1 MVGHISVMCPSMEAI
16 VVGTVARFVALT
28 MVTTCYVVDSLEAQG
43 QERSKGLKFIVYIY
57 KYDATQNLAY
67 FPRSFHDTLPNF
79 VLFFFCTLNLV
90 RTSCNLVWKARK
102 LNV

>member
-16 VVGTVARFVALT
+16 VVGTIARFVALT

-57 KYDATQNLAY
+57 NIYKYDATQNLDILLISQDHFMILFQILY
-67 FPRSFHDTLPNF
+67 C
-79 VLFFFCTLNLV
+79 FFFAL
-90 RTSCNLVWKARK
+90 
-102 LNV
+102 